1 MRRWPEAI
9 EQFTIAHQLDQ
20 NAETLVGLGYV
31 QGVSGNVDAARE
43 TLANLETLRRESY
56 VQPISIALIHIGL
69 MEKDEAF
76 TWLDKAYD
84 EHAQWLSEIK
94 TDPAFDPI
102 RSDERF
108 SNLVTRVGLGTN
120 EAKEQ

>member
-1 MRRWPEAI
+1 
-9 EQFTIAHQLDQ
+9 
-20 NAETLVGLGYV
+20 
-31 QGVSGNVDAARE
+31 
-43 TLANLETLRRESY
+43 
-56 VQPISIALIHIGL
+56 

-76 TWLDKAYD
+76 TWLDKAHD